1 MNFINLNL
9 IIIFF
14 IAIYILQGFHKGFL
28 ISVANTI
35 GMVISWVVGFLFSP
49 LMSQAVAKG
58 SFYKFLLQFTNG
70 VDLLQA
76 NGNLAVTTLSP
87 IQIDSIVQNANVPFP
102 FDKLITQNMTN
113 QVFEPQGYH
122 TVSEYFGY
130 TTTNIVVNIFS
141 FLVIYLIARIV
152 ISLLINA
159 VNYANPLPVL
169 RKFDSVA
176 GGAVGV
182 LRGILGMF
190 ALFIMLPVIMI
201 SLPTDFISPLIAN
214 SSMSEFFYQSNFLL
228 NGISGMI

>member
-35 GMVISWVVGFLFSP
+35 GMVISWIVGFLFSP

>member
-35 GMVISWVVGFLFSP
+35 GMVISWIVGFLFSP

-141 FLVIYLIARIV
+141 FLIIYLIARIV

>member
-35 GMVISWVVGFLFSP
+35 GMVISWIVGFLFSP
-49 LMSQAVAKG
+49 LMSQAIAKG

-102 FDKLITQNMTN
+102 FDKLITQNMAN

-176 GGAVGV
+176 GGVVGV

>member
-35 GMVISWVVGFLFSP
+35 GMAISWVVGFLFSP
-49 LMSQAVAKG
+49 LMSQAIAKG

-141 FLVIYLIARIV
+141 FLIIYLIARIV

>member
-35 GMVISWVVGFLFSP
+35 GMVISWIVGFLFSP

-102 FDKLITQNMTN
+102 FDKLITQNMAN

>member
-49 LMSQAVAKG
+49 LMSQAIAKG

>member
-35 GMVISWVVGFLFSP
+35 GMVISWIVGFLFSP
-49 LMSQAVAKG
+49 LMSQAIAKG

-141 FLVIYLIARIV
+141 FLIIYLIARIV

-176 GGAVGV
+176 GGVVGV

>member
-141 FLVIYLIARIV
+141 FLIIYLIARIV

>member
-35 GMVISWVVGFLFSP
+35 GMVISWIVGFLFSP
-49 LMSQAVAKG
+49 LMSQAIAKG

-141 FLVIYLIARIV
+141 FLIIYLIARIV